1 MKTPI
6 VDFVSTYAK
15 SGRTRFHMPGH
26 KGSMMLGCEPI
37 DITEI
42 DGADVLYRAEGIIK
56 DSEQNASK
64 LFGTAQSFY
73 STEGSSLAIK
83 AMLALVS
90 RGRATGER
98 PLIIAARNAHRAFV
112 YASALLDLDVLWLMP
127 GEAAHLCSCAVTAED
142 VGEAIQKSDRAPAAV
157 YLTSPDYL
165 GAIADVRAIAKVC
178 HANGVPLL
186 VDNAHGA
193 YLRFLKEDRHPIT
206 LGADMCCDSAHKTLP
221 VLTGGAYLHI
231 AKTADPAY
239 CRDAERMLSVFA
251 STSPSYLILQS
262 LDLCNRYLAEE
273 MERELE
279 ACVEEVA
286 KAKEAMAASGFFAEE
301 SEPLKIVIRANRYGY
316 TGVEM
321 AEHLRGYDVEA
332 EMADGEY
339 LVLMATPQNSKRDYR
354 RLTVAFANLPIR
366 EPIELPRDEWR
377 KTARHTDRTLRDAVL
392 GRTERI
398 PAKESEGRVCGA
410 PTVSCPPAI
419 PIVMCGERITAED
432 VARFARYG
440 IDEVD
445 VIVEE

>member
-6 VDFVSTYAK
+6 VDFVGAYAK

-56 DSEQNASK
+56 ESEENATE
-64 LFGTAQSFY
+64 LFKTAQSFY
-73 STEGSSLAIK
+73 STEGSSLVIK

-90 RGRATGER
+90 RGGERGER
-98 PLIIAARNAHRAFV
+98 PLILAARNAHRAFV
-112 YASALLDLDVLWLMP
+112 YASALLDLDVFWLMP
-127 GEAAHLCSCAVTAED
+127 DPDAHLCSCAVTAED
-142 VGEAIQKSDRAPAAV
+142 VEAAIQNSDRVPSAV

-165 GAIADVRAIAKVC
+165 GRIADVRAIAKVC

-193 YLRFLKEDRHPIT
+193 YLRFLKEDLHPIS

-279 ACVEEVA
+279 RCVEEVA
-286 KAKEAMAASGFFAEE
+286 RVKETLAKSGFVAEE
-301 SEPLKIVIRANRYGY
+301 SEPLKIVIQANQYGY

-339 LVLMATPQNSKRDYR
+339 LVLMATPQNTQHDYR
-354 RLTVAFANLPIR
+354 RLTVALANLPIR
-366 EPIELPRDEWR
+366 EPIKLSQDAWS
-377 KTARHTDRTLRDAVL
+377 KKARRAERTIREAVL

-398 PAKESEGRVCGA
+398 PAKESAGRLCGA

-419 PIVMCGERITAED
+419 PIVMCGERIMAED